1 LLERQRQ
8 HLGGVVLGP
17 DQLADLDFYEMAGQA
32 AEGLLVC
39 QPILLETENPKQS
52 KFVRRFEQL
61 YKRQPDWIAAAGYD
75 AMRLALEVLNSSGP
89 GRRAFLQSLRTISG
103 PDTAFEGLSGP
114 VFFKDDGTSRRH
126 FFVGAVQNG
135 TLQAAKPPTVA
146 FP

>member
-1 LLERQRQ
+1 
-8 HLGGVVLGP
+8 
-17 DQLADLDFYEMAGQA
+17 
-32 AEGLLVC
+32 VC

-61 YKRQPDWIAAAGYD
+61 YKRRPDWIAAAGYD

-114 VFFKDDGTSRRH
+114 VFFKDDGTSQRH

-135 TLQAAKPPTVA
+135 TLQAAKLPTVA
-146 FP
+146 FPVLSNKK